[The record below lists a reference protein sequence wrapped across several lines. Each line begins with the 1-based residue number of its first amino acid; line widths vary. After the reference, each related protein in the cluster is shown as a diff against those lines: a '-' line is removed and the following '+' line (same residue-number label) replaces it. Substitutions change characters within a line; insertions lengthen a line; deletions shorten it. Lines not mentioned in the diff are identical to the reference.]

1 MVAGLVHLIVLGTS
15 KSIDGL
21 TTASGPLIM
30 AQTLSIAAVGFLAV
44 TYDLFPERTTE
55 PAPTSRS

>member
-1 MVAGLVHLIVLGTS
+1 MLGIS

-21 TTASGPLIM
+21 TTASGPLIV

-44 TYDLFPERTTE
+44 TYDLFPDRATE
-55 PAPTSRS
+55 LAPASQRS